1 MLLRITKQIHYP
13 RNLWIRKI
21 IPIFYIISLQLV
33 TGIPNPEQLEKL
45 YAFEIAINLSAEIY
59 NYPFWLQDLSHLPL
73 FFLLTWF
80 SFWIICKR
88 RADCTKPWN
97 LKVMLFS
104 ISYAIFNE
112 LIQSLIPDR
121 FPSLGDL
128 IMNLGGVLAAL
139 IIYRFTC
146 RLKYFDENKC

>member
-21 IPIFYIISLQLV
+21 IPIFYII
-33 TGIPNPEQLEKL
+33 
-45 YAFEIAINLSAEIY
+45 SAEIY